1 MLLVVWVYLTNKI
14 QLHKVVLGQRR
25 SNLAF
30 ASDWSYF
37 GRQNLVLLYFV
48 VFRTSLKF
56 LQRSFR

>member
-37 GRQNLVLLYFV
+37 GRQ
-48 VFRTSLKF
+48 
-56 LQRSFR
+56 